1 MLSTEVRATLV
12 SMALSNVE
20 RPRQTILGCLPV
32 HLFTKFY
39 QGIPWWQIAG
49 LRFASR
55 FQAQSRE
62 QPRNLAD
69 DELAQRFHRLLD
81 SEDVEEVFRE
91 FLVPPPVD
99 D

>member
-1 MLSTEVRATLV
+1 V

-39 QGIPWWQIAG
+39 QGIPWWQITW
-49 LRFASR
+49 LRFAAR
-55 FQAQSRE
+55 LQAQSRE
-62 QPRNLAD
+62 QPLNPGD
-69 DELAQRFHRLLD
+69 DKLVQCFHRLLD

-91 FLVPPPVD
+91 FLVPPRVD